1 MLLRALVI
9 ALCLTVPTVGP
20 AEKTS
25 AKESLVGVWKIVE
38 TVTTGAGAATISNPQ
53 PSLVII
59 TKRHYSVLSVPGAE
73 PRPQFAPP
81 KDPNKLTDAEKIAR
95 YEQWSRFTANAGTYE
110 VKGTTLTRRP
120 LVAKNETVMARNSSI
135 ASEFKLDGN
144 TLWVT
149 AKSEAGQPA
158 SETRIKLQRLE
169 E

>member
-20 AEKTS
+20 AGKTT
-25 AKESLVGVWKIVE
+25 AKESLQGVWKIVE
-38 TVTTGAGAATISNPQ
+38 TVTTGAGAATITNPQ
-53 PSLVII
+53 PSLFIV
-59 TKRHYSVLSVPGAE
+59 TKGYYSVLSVNGAE
-73 PRPQFAPP
+73 QRAQFAPP
-81 KDPNKLTDAEKIAR
+81 KDPNNLTDAEKIAR

-110 VKGTTLTRRP
+110 VKGATLTRRP

-149 AKSEAGQPA
+149 TKSEAGQPA
-158 SETRIKLQRLE
+158 SETRTKLQRIE
-169 E
+169 

>member
-1 MLLRALVI
+1 MII
-9 ALCLTVPTVGP
+9 ALCLTVPSVGP
-20 AEKTS
+20 DQKTS
-25 AKESLVGVWKIVE
+25 AKESLEGVWKIVE
-38 TVTTGAGAATISNPQ
+38 IVTTGASASTISNPQ
-53 PSLVII
+53 PSLVIF
-59 TKRHYSVLSVPGAE
+59 TKGPYSVLSVNGAQ

-149 AKSEAGQPA
+149 TKSEAGQPA
-158 SETRIKLQRLE
+158 SETRAKLKRIE

>member
-9 ALCLTVPTVGP
+9 ALCLSVPTAGSP
-20 AEKTS
+20 EKTS
-25 AKESLVGVWKIVE
+25 AAGSLEGVWKIME
-38 TVTTGAGAATISNPQ
+38 TVTTGAGAATITNPQ
-53 PSLVII
+53 PSLII
-59 TKRHYSVLSVPGAE
+59 VTKGYYSVLSVQGAE

-110 VKGTTLTRRP
+110 VKGATLIRRP
-120 LVAKNETVMARNSSI
+120 LVAKNETVMARNSSF

-149 AKSEAGQPA
+149 TKSEAGQPA
-158 SETRIKLQRLE
+158 SETRTKLNRIE
-169 E
+169 